1 MCVCFVEREV
11 GRREKEERL
20 TERRKRYEKE
30 ERERERGRGGRERER
45 ERERRERESKREERE
60 REREREEGE
69 RERER
74 EREREERVDEEEQWL
89 KIRGTDP
96 VHYHNS
102 LVLGQHG
109 LCCQS
114 HVVEVT
120 ESPGKTHINNT

>member
-1 MCVCFVEREV
+1 MELTRYIVCFVEREV

-30 ERERERGRGGRERER
+30 ERERERVK
-45 ERERRERESKREERE
+45 KR
-60 REREREEGE
+60 GE